1 MIKNKTKNQQEK
13 PFKISL
19 TVNYS
24 ELYTISQVD
33 YKKIQTKLGDIK
45 TMLYTNE
52 PFEFIEDEIENV
64 SKILKNAIQ
73 NQQKQR

>member
-45 TMLYTNE
+45 TMLFINE

-64 SKILKNAIQ
+64 SKMLKNAIQ
-73 NQQKQR
+73 NQQNQR

>member
-13 PFKISL
+13 PFKTSL

-64 SKILKNAIQ
+64 SKMLKYAIQ

>member
-33 YKKIQTKLGDIK
+33 YKMIQAKLGDIK

-64 SKILKNAIQ
+64 SKMLKYAIQ

>member
-33 YKKIQTKLGDIK
+33 YKMIQAKLGDIK

-64 SKILKNAIQ
+64 SKMLKYAIQ
-73 NQQKQR
+73 NQQKQG

>member
-64 SKILKNAIQ
+64 SKMLKYAIQ

>member
-19 TVNYS
+19 TVSYS
-24 ELYTISQVD
+24 ELYAISQVD
-33 YKKIQTKLGDIK
+33 YKMIQAKLGDIK

-64 SKILKNAIQ
+64 SKMLKYAIQ

>member
-24 ELYTISQVD
+24 ELYAISQVD
-33 YKKIQTKLGDIK
+33 YKMIQAKLGDIK

-64 SKILKNAIQ
+64 SKMLKYAIQ

>member
-1 MIKNKTKNQQEK
+1 MIKNKTKKQQEK
-13 PFKISL
+13 PFKTSL

-33 YKKIQTKLGDIK
+33 YKMIQTKLGDIK

-64 SKILKNAIQ
+64 SKMLKYAIQ